1 MDVTVSMLLCFQ
13 KYTWQQETTVYMY
26 ILKLC
31 LEIHKDQSLVY
42 KGGKLFKNFKKLL
55 NWIIQYVKNLETL
68 RGSHSNPPRPTF
80 S

>member
-1 MDVTVSMLLCFQ
+1 MQEYTKHITQWMLQYLCYYVFRSIDRQ
-13 KYTWQQETTVYMY
+13 EETTVYMH

-55 NWIIQYVKNLETL
+55 NESFKM
-68 RGSHSNPPRPTF
+68 
-80 S
+80 

>member
-13 KYTWQQETTVYMY
+13 EYRQEETTVYMY

-55 NWIIQYVKNLETL
+55 NESFKM
-68 RGSHSNPPRPTF
+68 
-80 S
+80 